1 MDCRITSSNKKP
13 RALAAVTLVELMIA
27 ISIGSLVFM
36 MLASIVVYTSRSF
49 AALGNY
55 MELDKRSRNTLDRMT
70 QMIRESDGILSWG
83 NHELVLSYQT
93 QPLSFAYRP
102 ADKTLVMTDTNGTER
117 ALLEGCDFLDFQI
130 FQRTAVGGV
139 YDQYPVTAD
148 EAAAKIVQ
156 ISWVC
161 SRSLIGNLIN
171 SESVQSAK
179 IVIRKQ

>member
-70 QMIRESDGILSWG
+70 QIIRESDGVLSWS
-83 NHELVLSYQT
+83 NHELMLSYQT
-93 QPLSFAYRP
+93 QPLSF
-102 ADKTLVMTDTNGTER
+102 T
-117 ALLEGCDFLDFQI
+117 
-130 FQRTAVGGV
+130 
-139 YDQYPVTAD
+139 
-148 EAAAKIVQ
+148 
-156 ISWVC
+156 
-161 SRSLIGNLIN
+161 
-171 SESVQSAK
+171 
-179 IVIRKQ
+179 